1 MVLELT
7 VAFEK
12 IVLAN
17 TLEEKELTIR
27 RPSVRDEMRGSRYN
41 LIAAADLKHAL
52 IIGISGI
59 NCQRASQ
66 NEVVIRTLAVVMPR
80 NDVTGRQCEDARL
93 NVDAFRNHFNIFD
106 GIILAC

>member
-7 VAFEK
+7 VVFEK

-27 RPSVRDEMRGSRYN
+27 RPSVRDEMRGSRRN

-93 NVDAFRNHFNIFD
+93 NIRSDHNRLDIFD
-106 GIILAC
+106 GIIRLC